1 MKYFKEL
8 IVSPKSLVLIFVV
21 SAIIVISSF
30 LIEFHQ
36 SKKEMLELMT
46 KQSHTLL
53 ETILA
58 SSNNVLLSFERSNNS
73 LKERLL
79 NNASMIRI
87 LIEQDDISNN
97 LLNQIAT
104 NNSIYRISIFNNK
117 GNKLYSSHNQIK
129 DYAKPNEVE
138 EYLKPI
144 FDGIEDTLISGM
156 RPANQDLGD
165 RFVVAISTKNNGAI
179 VLSVIASDI
188 NNYRR
193 DTGFG
198 FLLKSVTENQNL
210 IYAVLQDEDEILA
223 GSGNFAFLESL
234 PNSDFLRNSLEANDF
249 SWRVADYDSVQ
260 VFEAVHPF
268 IYQDNLIG
276 LFRLGISLEPINI
289 INERV
294 QRRVIFI
301 GGLLLVFGFI
311 TISLVFAKQNFRVL
325 ADRFRVIEK
334 YSNSIIENVSEA
346 IIVIDSHHQIVKAN
360 NAAKIIFNLPDK
372 LEPKLKFSSIFFD
385 KTCSDL
391 LSIKEKL
398 FEIKCI
404 INGEEKTLLVSKSE
418 FITEQN
424 ELNSIYL
431 FKDLTELVA
440 LQKQIERNER
450 IIATGELASS
460 VAHEIRNPL
469 NSIGTIIQQL
479 KLDFTPTTDVDN
491 YHNLTSIV
499 YKEVKRINETIEN
512 FLIYARPLPIKKESF
527 LLADF
532 LKQLDNQYK
541 ILFAK
546 KRITF
551 EMDNNFDGFVMWD
564 KMQMKQVFINL
575 IENAYY
581 ALEPNG
587 KITLSTKLTEAKYV
601 KLVFSDNGE
610 GIAEENIGKI
620 FNLYFT
626 TKSKGNGIGLSI
638 VHKIISE
645 HGGTINVTSSL
656 GKGTTFILTLPIS

>member
-87 LIEQDDISNN
+87 LLEQDDISNN

-117 GNKLYSSHNQIK
+117 GNKLYSSHDQIK
-129 DYAKPNEVE
+129 DSVTLNEME

-144 FDGIEDTLISGM
+144 FDGIEDTLIIGM

>member
-87 LIEQDDISNN
+87 LLEQDDISNN

-144 FDGIEDTLISGM
+144 FDGIEDTLIIGM